1 MLEFKR
7 YEKKSVCKFDF
18 IFDNFLDDWCN
29 CLGSWKKRSAQTPTS
44 NSQKVEGVSTP
55 SNPENSDNK
64 NEEMVFYYGNTCPH
78 CKDVENWMEE
88 NKIEEKLKIV
98 KKEVYDNKANASELF
113 SVAKKCG
120 INSSSIG
127 VPFLY
132 TQEGKC
138 LIGTPDVTNYL
149 KEKAGL

>member
-1 MLEFKR
+1 M
-7 YEKKSVCKFDF
+7 KKNQFVSLILFLI
-18 IFDNFLDDWCN
+18 IFLMIGVIVW
-29 CLGSWKKRSAQTPTS
+29 GSSKKRS
-44 NSQKVEGVSTP
+44 
-55 SNPENSDNK
+55 
-64 NEEMVFYYGNTCPH
+64 VFYYGNTCPH
-78 CKDVENWMEE
+78 CKEVEDWMEE